1 MNSPYEDIIHLPHHV
16 SSSHPHMPRKD
27 RAAQFAPFAALTG
40 YGEMIQEQSRL
51 TQPEKELS
59 EEVQEALQRKL
70 HFLGAH
76 IREQPKLH
84 VVWFQKDAKKA
95 GGAYRH
101 CSGILKKID
110 TLEKILIQSEGT
122 RIPLIHIAELDSPLF
137 SDDF

>member
-70 HFLGAH
+70 PFLGAH
-76 IREQPKLH
+76 IREQPQLH

-110 TLEKILIQSEGT
+110 TLEKCLILSDGT

-137 SDDF
+137 PDDF

>member
-76 IREQPKLH
+76 IR
-84 VVWFQKDAKKA
+84 
-95 GGAYRH
+95 
-101 CSGILKKID
+101 
-110 TLEKILIQSEGT
+110 
-122 RIPLIHIAELDSPLF
+122 
-137 SDDF
+137 